1 MQFYGEGRVTRL
13 FFRRLALQRL
23 AALGCLA
30 GLAACSPHYDWRV
43 VQSSEGAYSITYP
56 AKPSSDAREVHL
68 STGVLPMHMQAARVD
83 QALFAVGVIK
93 LPSADVALRTRV
105 MADLQ
110 KGLLANLGAAQSQ
123 VQTVQI
129 RVASQSPPFV
139 TGTGVYAQGHGVD
152 GKEQRFVDARFVAYG
167 DRVYQVV
174 VLGEKAP
181 PQEQIEQFFDSF
193 TLE

>member
-1 MQFYGEGRVTRL
+1 MARL
-13 FFRRLALQRL
+13 FFRRLAIQRL
-23 AALGCLA
+23 AAIGCLVWM
-30 GLAACSPHYDWRV
+30 AACSPHYDWRV
-43 VQSSEGAYSITYP
+43 VQSDDGAYSITYP

-93 LPSADVALRTRV
+93 LPRADLALRAQV

-139 TGTGVYAQGHGVD
+139 TGIGVYARGQAVD
-152 GKEQRFVDARFVAYG
+152 GKAQRFVDARFVAHG

-181 PQEQIEQFFDSF
+181 PQDQIEQFFDSF